1 MLKILSCRLLA
12 LLGWTLSEPPQ
23 RPARAVL
30 IAYPHT
36 SNWDA
41 FYALLAKFGLGLDAR
56 WVAKDS
62 LFRWPFGGLLR
73 HLGGI
78 PVDRR
83 VRHGFVAEMVKQFAT
98 QPRLLLVLAPEGTRR
113 LTRGWKSGFYRM
125 ALAADVPV
133 ALGFVDYARREAG
146 ILAYVTLSG
155 DPASDLA
162 GIARQYA
169 GRCGKRPELASP
181 IRWQD

>member
-1 MLKILSCRLLA
+1 MLKMLSCRLLG

-41 FYALLAKFGLGLDAR
+41 FYALLAESGLGLEAR
-56 WVAKDS
+56 WVAKES
-62 LFRWPFGGLLR
+62 LFHWPFGGLLR
-73 HLGGI
+73 RLGGI
-78 PVDRR
+78 PVNRR
-83 VRHGFVAEMVKQFAT
+83 VRQGLVAEIVAQFAGE
-98 QPRLLLVLAPEGTRR
+98 PRLLLVVAPEGTRR
-113 LTRGWKSGFYRM
+113 LTGGWKSGFYRI
-125 ALAADVPV
+125 ALAADVQV

-155 DPASDLA
+155 DPVSDLA
-162 GIARQYA
+162 AIARHYA
-169 GRCGKRPELASP
+169 DRRGKRPELASP
-181 IRWQD
+181 IRWLD